1 MRKHIVMP
9 SVFPVTCHTDFIG
22 KGSTFV
28 AIKGMKTDGAF
39 FIQKA
44 IDKGAALIVI
54 QDDTVL
60 PDDII
65 STCKTKD
72 IVIQKVSNARMALAE
87 LSAAAAGFPAQK
99 LTIFGVTGT
108 KGKTTTSTLLA
119 YILNTAGY
127 NTALLSTA
135 FNMINGITFKAPLTT
150 AQPDY
155 LHQFLKVCVDNG
167 VTHCVIEVAAQ
178 ALSLHRIHTLQLDGI
193 IFTNFAREHLEFY
206 ENMDAYFDAKKQIF
220 SYAKSSALILVNGDD
235 PWCNTFPEHYL
246 RFGMDNI
253 YAIHGCIVK
262 TTDNV
267 QGSITWHERLVAF
280 INSALTARY
289 NLYNCMAAVGMALL
303 YGISDQVCTAALNT
317 FGGVPGRFETY
328 ALQNNSMC
336 IIDSAHNPISF
347 EAVLSS
353 VRSMTDH
360 LIVVF
365 GAGGERDAGR
375 RPIMGSI
382 VANFADFIF
391 LTTDNPRSEDP
402 YAIVNDIMQGIKD
415 VDASKVAVEIDRAIA
430 IQKAYALSKGGS
442 IILLLG
448 KGHEEY
454 QLIGNIK
461 KPFSEKEIIAQWQK
475 SAL

>member
-1 MRKHIVMP
+1 
-9 SVFPVTCHTDFIG
+9 
-22 KGSTFV
+22 
-28 AIKGMKTDGAF
+28 
-39 FIQKA
+39 
-44 IDKGAALIVI
+44 
-54 QDDTVL
+54 
-60 PDDII
+60 
-65 STCKTKD
+65 
-72 IVIQKVSNARMALAE
+72 
-87 LSAAAAGFPAQK
+87 
-99 LTIFGVTGT
+99 
-108 KGKTTTSTLLA
+108 
-119 YILNTAGY
+119 
-127 NTALLSTA
+127 
-135 FNMINGITFKAPLTT
+135 
-150 AQPDY
+150 
-155 LHQFLKVCVDNG
+155 
-167 VTHCVIEVAAQ
+167 
-178 ALSLHRIHTLQLDGI
+178 
-193 IFTNFAREHLEFY
+193 
-206 ENMDAYFDAKKQIF
+206 
-220 SYAKSSALILVNGDD
+220 
-235 PWCNTFPEHYL
+235 
-246 RFGMDNI
+246 
-253 YAIHGCIVK
+253 
-262 TTDNV
+262 
-267 QGSITWHERLVAF
+267 
-280 INSALTARY
+280 
-289 NLYNCMAAVGMALL
+289 MAAVGMALL